1 MATTFNTTG
10 GDSPVVLV
18 QGRRRPSSF
27 KLLLHYLR
35 TKPLGTAGL
44 GIVVVIGLVALFAL
58 LIAPYPYAE
67 QHYDATMAAP
77 SVAYF
82 FGTDEFGR
90 DIFPE
95 LWKALEF
102 P

>member
-1 MATTFNTTG
+1 MATTLNTAG
-10 GDSPVVLV
+10 GDPPAVLV
-18 QGRRRPSSF
+18 SGRRRPSSF

-44 GIVVVIGLVALFAL
+44 GIVVVIGLVALFSP
-58 LIAPYPYAE
+58 LIARYPYAE
-67 QHYDATMAAP
+67 QHYDAIMAAP
-77 SVAYF
+77 SATYF

-90 DIFPE
+90 DIFPG
-95 LWKALEF
+95 LWKAPES